1 MTTALPRARTGA
13 AAPGP
18 EFALLQA
25 VGRVAAGGL
34 ALLDE
39 RHRVVWL
46 SPGAASL
53 FGEPASELLGRPW
66 PWELTPLDDTP
77 PDHPAPTEPG
87 DAADLPGG
95 APTDLPSQALTHLD
109 GQTLANLPGRALTDP
124 DGQTLADLPG
134 QTLADSPGQA
144 LADVLGGREP
154 GPHDAWVSLD
164 GSGTRRV
171 VQYRAAW
178 VRVDGA
184 RRVVVSITDLT
195 ESRRQ
200 QRRLAAV
207 ARAASSVADAGQLS
221 ATLDA
226 LARAVFESTGLAAV
240 QILTLHGEERELRM
254 MGEAGF
260 FDIDG
265 FSEKLAECRRRGAEL
280 KMLEAA
286 VRCEPIVVLHRK
298 PDIMADPAWVPL
310 HGIMGAVDWD
320 SFVSMPLSARDSC
333 VGVLNAFFTPG
344 EDPGPAELEFLTAI
358 ADQAAMAV
366 DYAGL
371 LAASRDE
378 ARREERQRL
387 ARDLHDSVVQ
397 RVFSMRMQSTALRAR
412 INQRAPES
420 AGDLGPIADELIT
433 LSRTALADLR
443 DLIFEL
449 RPAELVDAGLLEVLR
464 MHVRSTEART
474 GMRIR
479 IGLPESL
486 EGVPTEAQED
496 LYRIVQEALN
506 NVVKH
511 ARAETA
517 WVRLRVTGPAGEG
530 LELDVR
536 DDGCGD
542 GRRGNHTL
550 GLGLV
555 SMKERAQRWGGSLQ
569 AGRLPNGG
577 FQVRAVFPRLLAGA
591 EPGAGDREQRSRLD
605 RP

>member
-1 MTTALPRARTGA
+1 MTTAFPRARTGP

-18 EFALLQA
+18 ELALLQA

-34 ALLDE
+34 ALLDD

-53 FGEPASELLGRPW
+53 FGEPASALLGRPW
-66 PWELTPLDDTP
+66 PWELAPLDDAP
-77 PDHPAPTEPG
+77 PRRPAPTEYK
-87 DAADLPGG
+87 DDADLP
-95 APTDLPSQALTHLD
+95 TQALVD
-109 GQTLANLPGRALTDP
+109 PGQG
-124 DGQTLADLPG
+124 LADRPG
-134 QTLADSPGQA
+134 QGLV
-144 LADVLGGREP
+144 DVLAGRDP

-164 GSGTRRV
+164 GSGVRRV
-171 VQYRAAW
+171 VRYRAAW
-178 VRVDGA
+178 VQVDGA

-195 ESRRQ
+195 ETRRQ

-226 LARAVFESTGLAAV
+226 LAGAVFESTGLAAV

-260 FDIDG
+260 FDIEG

-286 VRCEPIVVLHRK
+286 VRCEPVVVLHRK
-298 PDIMADPAWVPL
+298 PDIMSDPAWEPL
-310 HGIMGAVDWD
+310 HEIMGAVDWD

-344 EDPGPAELEFLTAI
+344 EDPGPAELEFLAAI

-378 ARREERQRL
+378 VRREERQRL

-412 INQRAPES
+412 INQRAPEF

-479 IGLPESL
+479 IALPESL

-517 WVRLRVTGPAGEG
+517 WVRLRVTGPTGEG

-569 AGRLPNGG
+569 AGRLPSGG
-577 FQVRAVFPRLLAGA
+577 FRVRAAFPRLLAGA